1 MYLVDTDVL
10 NEARKQSRANPGVR
24 EFLRN
29 AASSRELL
37 YLSVVTIGEFR
48 RGIERI
54 RARGE
59 SSEAV
64 RMERWLERILEEY
77 PDHVLGFDSE
87 AAQLWGALRLPRD
100 FDTLDRQIAAT
111 ARIHDLTLVT
121 RRAHAWSGCGVA
133 ALNPFT
139 LGPGG

>member
-1 MYLVDTDVL
+1 MKVAEWLRLHPGDTATLGPDW
-10 NEARKQSRANPGVR
+10 P
-24 EFLRN
+24 
-29 AASSRELL
+29 
-37 YLSVVTIGEFR
+37 
-48 RGIERI
+48 
-54 RARGE
+54 
-59 SSEAV
+59 
-64 RMERWLERILEEY
+64 LERILDEY
-77 PDHVLGFDSE
+77 PDHILGFDSE

-133 ALNPFT
+133 ALDPFT